1 MQGSLGLQ
9 PAGLGEQSDEAS
21 EGERAED
28 AAPASGLGRR
38 AHGGASRRTGSVR
51 VGLTSTADWVT
62 FPEVGFAAP
71 AGRPRGDVRR
81 QLATRVW
88 GAEGGSEAP
97 AQGCGRGLGAGT
109 RQEQPAGRKRG
120 RKTTA
125 SRAEAGKARRAWRGR
140 RGPRGGLQYGRLVS
154 VRAAS
159 APGTAA
165 DGAETGNVHGAFRES
180 GWEGANGETEC
191 HQDDGGSARRRHTP
205 RDRPE
210 QGLKAERERQQ
221 GHGRTRGCSGKGG
234 PRQSC
239 RGAGGR
245 LEVSTGCRE
254 EAGKAS
260 GCPWPLS
267 RL

>member
-1 MQGSLGLQ
+1 MSGGQVDVTVKRWEQGSRGCAKSRSRRGAAAARTGVETEERGPMQGSLGLQ

-28 AAPASGLGRR
+28 AAPASGLAGGRTVVP
-38 AHGGASRRTGSVR
+38 ATGQEVCAWVWR
-51 VGLTSTADWVT
+51 QPPADWVT
-62 FPEVGFAAP
+62 FPEVGFAVP

-180 GWEGANGETEC
+180 GWEGANGETE
-191 HQDDGGSARRRHTP
+191 
-205 RDRPE
+205 
-210 QGLKAERERQQ
+210 
-221 GHGRTRGCSGKGG
+221 
-234 PRQSC
+234 
-239 RGAGGR
+239 
-245 LEVSTGCRE
+245 
-254 EAGKAS
+254 
-260 GCPWPLS
+260 
-267 RL
+267 

>member
-1 MQGSLGLQ
+1 M
-9 PAGLGEQSDEAS
+9 
-21 EGERAED
+21 
-28 AAPASGLGRR
+28 
-38 AHGGASRRTGSVR
+38 
-51 VGLTSTADWVT
+51 GLTSTADWVT

-125 SRAEAGKARRAWRGR
+125 SRAEAGKARRAWRGAAWTAR
-140 RGPRGGLQYGRLVS
+140 RPSVRRLVS

-180 GWEGANGETEC
+180 GWEGANGETE
-191 HQDDGGSARRRHTP
+191 
-205 RDRPE
+205 
-210 QGLKAERERQQ
+210 
-221 GHGRTRGCSGKGG
+221 
-234 PRQSC
+234 
-239 RGAGGR
+239 
-245 LEVSTGCRE
+245 
-254 EAGKAS
+254 
-260 GCPWPLS
+260 
-267 RL
+267 